1 MAHTSKSS
9 VFTNSIYINE
19 LQVVIERIIK
29 HIIIWRKVAS
39 IGDLEI
45 YVNVMHSVHL
55 DSLLLC
61 LVILCV
67 CNVLQL
73 DARQLCPSGS

>member
-1 MAHTSKSS
+1 MSHTSKSS

-29 HIIIWRKVAS
+29 HIIIWRNVAS

-45 YVNVMHSVHL
+45 
-55 DSLLLC
+55 
-61 LVILCV
+61 
-67 CNVLQL
+67 
-73 DARQLCPSGS
+73 